1 MNQTHL
7 DLYTDDLYA
16 TATGLSQMLDGRI
29 SHDAFSR
36 FLSHLEYTS
45 KDLWLQVKSTVRKVA
60 FKCVRKPLRYCDLKT
75 RQEKRC
81 SEFSKNEYMRSMIGN
96 CVRNQIKFSWVLADI
111 WLKT

>member
-7 DLYTDDLYA
+7 DLYTDYLSVTFGYA

-29 SHDAFSR
+29 SHDTVSR

-45 KDLWLQVKSTVRKVA
+45 KDLWLQVKSTVREVV
-60 FKCVRKPLRYCDLKT
+60 FECVRKSPRYCDLKT

-81 SEFSKNEYMRSMIGN
+81 SEFSKNEYMRSMHPP
-96 CVRNQIKFSWVLADI
+96 S
-111 WLKT
+111 